1 MAFASV
7 GLSTHIW
14 NNQIKS
20 VLLLIGFPIL
30 LLLLVFVFFALTG
43 AGMPY
48 PERSDPI
55 SAGTYGIMHY
65 GHIAFAVAALWFAI
79 AFFFHQ
85 SMINA
90 GSGAKP
96 LERSENPRAYN
107 LLENLCISRGLSMPK
122 LYVIES
128 PVLNAYASGI
138 GEKSYAITL
147 TRGIMESLNDAE
159 LEAVLAHELSHIRHK
174 DVRLLIIAVIF
185 AGMITYLSEMI
196 YRTMIYG
203 GTSGIS
209 RSRKGQDGR
218 LILIAFA
225 IMAVGYVLA
234 IVLRFALSRRREF
247 LADAGAVELTHNPDA
262 MIGALQKI
270 SGRSTLP
277 GMVDDVRQM
286 CIENE
291 VGFIGGLF
299 ATHPPIEKRIEAL
312 VGVGGRVIEPEE
324 NIAYQSKKPWGNP
337 AMLKRRHGPWG

>member
-30 LLLLVFVFFALTG
+30 LLLLVFAFFAL
-43 AGMPY
+43 AGY
-48 PERSDPI
+48 GSSDPI
-55 SAGTYGIMHY
+55 EAGVYGITRY
-65 GHIAFAVAALWFAI
+65 GHIAFIIAAVWFAI

-96 LERSENPRAYN
+96 MERRDNPRAYN
-107 LLENLCISRGLSMPK
+107 LLENLCISRGIAMPK
-122 LYVIES
+122 LYVIDS

-138 GEKSYAITL
+138 GEKTYAITL
-147 TRGIMESLNDAE
+147 TRGIMEALPDSE

-185 AGMITYLSEMI
+185 AGMITYLSEVI
-196 YRTMIYG
+196 YRSMVYG
-203 GTSGIS
+203 GTRGIS
-209 RSRKGQDGR
+209 RGRKGQDGR
-218 LILIAFA
+218 IILIALA
-225 IMAVGYVLA
+225 IMAIGYVLA
-234 IVLRFALSRRREF
+234 IVLRFALSRRREY
-247 LADAGAVELTHNPDA
+247 LADSGAVELTHNPDA

-291 VGFIGGLF
+291 VGFMGGLF

-312 VGVGGRVIEPEE
+312 VAVGGRVIEPS
-324 NIAYQSKKPWGNP
+324 IAVESAKGPWSDP
-337 AMLKRRHGPWG
+337 SAWKRRHGPWG